1 MKLLSLATVLLG
13 FAALVS
19 AQEVDKR
26 LIDISE
32 TDLEVKEIQSKDI
45 DTFVVTVQRT
55 DDLLADDG
63 TFLAERVMAV
73 AFSFDVQNHEVLLNK
88 VALPLDQ
95 PENENDPIT
104 VTVEVTAGVI
114 VGPALDLETKVDDL
128 MDAFDQGLVTVQVTA
143 TTEYATAED
152 GSVVRRVT
160 LQETIVEV
168 NGEEIVQTDAA
179 QQVIEILADGSLG
192 SFTPLKNINE
202 KQTSCQDE
210 LDAYVQA
217 FENWFHGLNWPAF
230 VALFAAAACAGLGSA
245 AALRVFLLRRREA
258 RYARLQHSEEEALPE
273 DYIKIGVEDKKL
285 LEDEK
290 L

>member
-1 MKLLSLATVLLG
+1 M
-13 FAALVS
+13 
-19 AQEVDKR
+19 
-26 LIDISE
+26 
-32 TDLEVKEIQSKDI
+32 
-45 DTFVVTVQRT
+45 
-55 DDLLADDG
+55 
-63 TFLAERVMAV
+63 
-73 AFSFDVQNHEVLLNK
+73 LNK

-168 NGEEIVQTDAA
+168 NGEEIVQTNAA

-210 LDAYVQA
+210 LDVYFQA